1 MSRWGRLWVCFTVV
15 MAFAKAEAFQA
26 GAAKRD
32 LTPSLDK
39 PVFIAGFG
47 NNRTAVGSH
56 DPIWARCL
64 AISDGKTTA
73 AFVGLDFIGFFYEPD
88 VIAVRAL
95 VRQRVKR
102 TVTVL
107 IASTHNHEGP
117 DTLGLWGPT
126 PLQSGRDETYMAWV
140 RDQIAEGVAEAIRNL
155 EPATLTFAEDDRKA
169 LAELQFDSRIPYVKD
184 RAVYALHAVSKKTGK
199 TIGTLVNWANHP
211 EALGSK
217 NRWLSADYC
226 WALYGRLEELL
237 GGVTVFW
244 NGAIGGLISPLG
256 EEVKAIDPVTGQ
268 PAPEESFRKA
278 ELIGRFIAE
287 VAAGAVRRPDAVKM
301 NDGTL
306 TVRLS
311 PVFVPLQNP
320 RFRIAAGAGVVNRP
334 IYTQGKADNRTEERE
349 ITVDGAKVKAR
360 VILGEDIRTEVG
372 VVAIAP
378 SKAQTP
384 TALFLLIPGEIYP
397 ELVYGN
403 ITRYEGADFRNAP
416 MEPVLIEHARKTG
429 AKFIFTIGLAN
440 DEIGYI
446 IPQCEWD
453 EQPPWLNNAKE
464 RPYGEVN
471 SCGWK
476 AARQVNEGLVG
487 LLSEL
492 IAKGVYKKP

>member
-1 MSRWGRLWVCFTVV
+1 MPRWGWLWICFAVAMTL
-15 MAFAKAEAFQA
+15 AKAVAFQA

-47 NNRTAVGSH
+47 NNRPAVGIH

-64 AISDGKTTA
+64 SVSDGKVTV
-73 AFVGLDFIGFFYEPD
+73 AFVGVDFIGFFYEPD
-88 VIAVRAL
+88 VIAVRDL

-102 TVTVL
+102 PVTVL
-107 IASTHNHEGP
+107 IAATHNHEGP
-117 DTLGLWGPT
+117 DTLGIWGPT
-126 PLQSGRDETYMAWV
+126 PLQSGRDERYMAWV
-140 RDQIAEGVAEAIRNL
+140 REQIADGVVEAVQRL
-155 EPATLTFAEDDRKA
+155 EVATLTFAKDDRKA
-169 LAELQFDSRIPYVKD
+169 LAELQFDSRIPHVKD
-184 RAVYALHAVSKKTGK
+184 HTVYVLHAVSKKTGK

-211 EALGSK
+211 EVLGGK
-217 NRWLSADYC
+217 NQQLSADYC
-226 WALYGRLEELL
+226 WAFYERLEELL
-237 GGVTVFW
+237 GGVALFW
-244 NGAIGGLISPLG
+244 NGAIGGLLSPLG
-256 EEVKAIDPVTGQ
+256 EEVKAVDPVTGQ

-278 ELIGRFIAE
+278 ELIGRFVAE
-287 VAAGAVRRPDAVKM
+287 VASDAVRRPDAVKLD
-301 NDGTL
+301 NGTL
-306 TVRLS
+306 TVRLR
-311 PVFVPLQNP
+311 PIFVPLQNP
-320 RFRIAAGAGVVNRP
+320 RFRLGAGAGVINRP
-334 IYTQGKADNRTEERE
+334 LYTQGKVDARTEERE
-349 ITVDGAKVKAR
+349 IALDGSKVKAR

-372 VVAIAP
+372 IVTITP

-403 ITRYEGADFRNAP
+403 ITRYDGADFRDAP

-429 AKFIFTIGLAN
+429 AKFIFAVGLAN

-453 EQPPWLNNAKE
+453 EQPPWLNNAKD

-471 SCGWK
+471 SVGWK
-476 AARQVNEGLVG
+476 AARRVNEGLVV

-492 IAKGVYKKP
+492 IAKGKQ